1 MSYINVHIGVVV
13 FYLFFVCDMFFSFF
27 LHFSYLLRFSRLF
40 ELFSGKR
47 KTLENSMSS
56 RVLSYGAICGTR
68 THDLLITNVGFCFL
82 QVHITSREI
91 Q

>member
-1 MSYINVHIGVVV
+1 MNT
-13 FYLFFVCDMFFSFF
+13 LFRRSAGKTKTPQTHCLRGF
-27 LHFSYLLRFSRLF
+27 L
-40 ELFSGKR
+40 
-47 KTLENSMSS
+47 
-56 RVLSYGAICGTR
+56 YGAICGTR